1 MLSPY
6 IFFNLIMG
14 IIGALQTFEQAYI
27 LGGTDGGA
35 GSSASGA
42 ER

>member
-14 IIGALQTFEQAYI
+14 TIGALQEFDRVYV
-27 LGGTDGGA
+27 LSGGDA
-35 GSSASGA
+35 SRPSARWTA
-42 ER
+42 C